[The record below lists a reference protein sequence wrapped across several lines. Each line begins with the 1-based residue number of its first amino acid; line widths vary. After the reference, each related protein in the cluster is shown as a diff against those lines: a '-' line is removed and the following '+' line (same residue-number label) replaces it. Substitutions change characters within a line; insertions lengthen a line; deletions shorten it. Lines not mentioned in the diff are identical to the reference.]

1 VTAEQRGAP
10 ATGPT
15 PSQTVGPFFAQAL
28 PWPDGPLVVPNG
40 TAEAFWIRG
49 RVLDG
54 DGAPVPDALVET
66 WQADPDGRFD
76 HPDDPRGIAGDQSGG
91 FRGFGRCPTDPDGR
105 YWIHTVKPG
114 PVPGA
119 NGGDQAPHIDLSIFA
134 RGLLDRVV
142 TRMYFPD
149 EAAANDVDPVL
160 VELPDAVRATL
171 VADVAEDG
179 YTFDIRLQGEH
190 ETAFFAV

>member
-1 VTAEQRGAP
+1 
-10 ATGPT
+10 
-15 PSQTVGPFFAQAL
+15 
-28 PWPDGPLVVPNG
+28 
-40 TAEAFWIRG
+40 
-49 RVLDG
+49 
-54 DGAPVPDALVET
+54 
-66 WQADPDGRFD
+66 
-76 HPDDPRGIAGDQSGG
+76 
-91 FRGFGRCPTDPDGR
+91 CPTDPDGR